1 MRQLRKK
8 NVWRAKIV
16 SIDTGKKRRLE
27 LCSSCLHR
35 LEIVTNWEKYKDKKV
50 SLNFNSFVETAL
62 GEDAVTA
69 YNNMWTE
76 FGGEQKELGENWET
90 QLHDYCKTMAP
101 AFEKMVGSYQGIAF
115 PFEIRMAIKDLHEV
129 KEYKN
134 D

>member
-1 MRQLRKK
+1 MLPFYLRS
-8 NVWRAKIV
+8 N
-16 SIDTGKKRRLE
+16 T
-27 LCSSCLHR
+27 
-35 LEIVTNWEKYKDKKV
+35 
-50 SLNFNSFVETAL
+50 SFVETTL